1 MLDLHWWDT
10 WIEIK
15 WKLLEWLSSYKEYF
29 KEDYGI
35 DESCFEGSKCTLYID
50 TNWQWSLVFDKS
62 LFSIPID
69 ADALKE
75 FIEMKGYWFP
85 FDFIREIEQLRL
97 NILER
102 LQKRWKI

>member
-15 WKLLEWLSSYKEYF
+15 WKLLEWLSHYKEYF

-50 TNWQWSLVFDKS
+50 TNWQ
-62 LFSIPID
+62 
-69 ADALKE
+69 
-75 FIEMKGYWFP
+75 
-85 FDFIREIEQLRL
+85 
-97 NILER
+97 
-102 LQKRWKI
+102 